1 MTNRCD
7 SVDAL
12 MYAYCDFMR
21 IKEENQML
29 EKNKDYVEMRVSST
43 DCAFTQ
49 NEPTSI
55 CIDGYVYTS
64 YMNLPDPGEFYI
76 LISKEKFE
84 KLQTNAGINAELARQ
99 WEINYDL
106 LLKKTGFDTVEEL
119 VDYIHDPFMISPED
133 KTLREI
139 IDECEED
146 YISERD
152 KAEELQKENEQL
164 KKKLEEF
171 SPVPGYGEFLK
182 ALYPEATEETIE
194 KLVWTTKHIVGCCP
208 QQNPL
213 QTDLEYYRAISSA
226 QAKSIVCWK
235 EATGCSTPEEA
246 KELIDGNKRQVT
258 KLQNRLN
265 AIWGTDEE
273 LKKKSQEYDPL
284 PDFRELLKK
293 LYSTNDVENL
303 EWTLNHVCGGRGS
316 VNGWI
321 AVSSFWKQKYE
332 TLSKLVG
339 FVTVEETLDY
349 LTNEAE
355 CDTLHEAILKLK
367 DQVKYTCDEWYSANS
382 RNNSWKAAAEC
393 NSPKEL
399 MEKIE
404 GLEGKIKVLDRELK
418 IHTKALQ
425 EWKDGTGCPSPSAAK
440 TLIESG
446 ASWHHAHNEIKEVNR
461 KLGDN
466 IKSWQN
472 VTGHSTPE
480 DYLRSRINAAITGH
494 IEWQKATGC
503 NSPEEVET
511 TMRNLRSKI
520 DEIKEFAAIASNW
533 TDRIVED

>member
-1 MTNRCD
+1 
-7 SVDAL
+7 
-12 MYAYCDFMR
+12 
-21 IKEENQML
+21 ML

-49 NEPTSI
+49 NEPTLI

-64 YMNLPDPGEFYI
+64 YIRLPDPGELYI

-84 KLQTNAGINAELARQ
+84 KLLDKVVYYMALSTRHEA
-99 WEINYDL
+99 NYNL
-106 LLKKTGFDTVEEL
+106 LLEKTGFTSVADL
-119 VDYIHDPFMISPED
+119 VDYIHDPSMTSPED

-152 KAEELQKENEQL
+152 KAEELQTENEQL
-164 KKKLEEF
+164 KKKLEE
-171 SPVPGYGEFLK
+171 K
-182 ALYPEATEETIE
+182 TAEA
-194 KLVWTTKHIVGCCP
+194 
-208 QQNPL
+208 
-213 QTDLEYYRAISSA
+213 D
-226 QAKSIVCWK
+226 
-235 EATGCSTPEEA
+235 
-246 KELIDGNKRQVT
+246 
-258 KLQNRLN
+258 
-265 AIWGTDEE
+265 
-273 LKKKSQEYDPL
+273 DPL

-339 FVTVEETLDY
+339 FVTVEETRDY

-399 MEKIE
+399 IEKRE
-404 GLEGKIKVLDRELK
+404 TLEGKV
-418 IHTKALQ
+418 KALETEAEVYSRALK
-425 EWKDGTGCPSPSAAK
+425 EWKEITGCPSPSAAK

-446 ASWHHAHNEIKEVNR
+446 MSYVSAYHEVQEENR
-461 KLGDN
+461 KLIDDIN
-466 IKSWQN
+466 SWKN
-472 VTGHSTPE
+472 VTGYSTPE
-480 DYLRSRINAAITGH
+480 DFLSAKINKVVKEVSSWEEITGFSTPEKCSSYIDTLEKKLEDIKDL
-494 IEWQKATGC
+494 IE
-503 NSPEEVET
+503 
-511 TMRNLRSKI
+511 
-520 DEIKEFAAIASNW
+520 
-533 TDRIVED
+533 ED